1 MTMRNR
7 ERAVVTGATSGIG
20 RAVALRLAKR
30 GAAVGV
36 LGRNLAAARQV
47 AAEIADVGGL
57 AVVAQVDVTDATQVQ
72 AAVAQFLDAHGGID
86 TVVASA
92 GIALTGHVTDCDLAD
107 WDRLLATNLNGV
119 FYLAR
124 YTIPELLKS
133 SGSFTAI
140 SSDAGV
146 MGACGYAAYCASKHA
161 INGLI
166 KCLALDYGSKG
177 VRSNSVCPGFV
188 ETPMAERL
196 LSDATE
202 ADVALYKGMVPLGR
216 FARPDE
222 VAAAV
227 AHLSS
232 SEASF
237 VNGMIYNLDG
247 GSTAGIFSGASE

>member
-1 MTMRNR
+1 MTTQTR
-7 ERAVVTGATSGIG
+7 ERAIVTGATSGIG
-20 RAVALRLAKR
+20 RAVAVRLAKR
-30 GAAVGV
+30 GAAVAV
-36 LGRNLAAARQV
+36 LGRNAAAAQQV
-47 AAEIADVGGL
+47 AAELVDAGGVAFVAQADVSNAG
-57 AVVAQVDVTDATQVQ
+57 QVQ
-72 AAVAQFLDAHGGID
+72 AAVSRFVAEYGGID

-107 WDRLLATNLNGV
+107 WDRLMATNLNGV

-133 SGSFTAI
+133 RGTFTAI

-146 MGACGYAAYCASKHA
+146 QGACGYAAYCASKHA

-177 VRSNSVCPGFV
+177 VRCNSVCPGFV
-188 ETPMAERL
+188 ETPMAEQL
-196 LSDATE
+196 LTGASAE
-202 ADVALYKGMVPLGR
+202 EVEFYKGIVPIGR

-232 SEASF
+232 AEASY

-247 GSTAGIFSGASE
+247 GSTAGFYRGAS

>member
-1 MTMRNR
+1 MTTQIR
-7 ERAVVTGATSGIG
+7 ERAIVTGATSGIG
-20 RAVALRLAKR
+20 RAVAVRLAKR
-30 GAAVGV
+30 GAAVAV
-36 LGRNLAAARQV
+36 LGRNVAAAQQV
-47 AAEIADVGGL
+47 AAEVADAGGVAFVAHADVSNAG
-57 AVVAQVDVTDATQVQ
+57 QVQ
-72 AAVAQFLDAHGGID
+72 AAVSRFVAEYGGID

-124 YTIPELLKS
+124 YAIPELLKS
-133 SGSFTAI
+133 RGTFTAI

-146 MGACGYAAYCASKHA
+146 HGACGYAAYCASKHA

-177 VRSNSVCPGFV
+177 VRCNSVCPGFV
-188 ETPMAERL
+188 ETPMAEQL
-196 LSDATE
+196 LTGATAE
-202 ADVALYKGMVPLGR
+202 EVAFYKGIVPIGR

-232 SEASF
+232 AEASY

-247 GSTAGIFSGASE
+247 GSTAGFYSGAS